1 MPVKHALGAG
11 NGKVIEF
18 EDGTAA
24 YIKSMTMSHAFRVP
38 VADVTGFSVVKNGKL
53 LERTLNV
60 MGGGT
65 VLASVDVSHGVSEKI
80 EEWFR
85 NHPSFRMNAPA
96 TAAHVSRPAPAPT
109 AAPASSSMLIADEL
123 KKLADLRDAGILT
136 PEEFSARKIVLLA
149 RV

>member
-11 NGKVIEF
+11 NGKVIEY

-24 YIKSMTMSHAFRVP
+24 YVKAMTMSHAFRVP
-38 VADVTGFSVVKNGKL
+38 IADVTGFSVVKNGKL
-53 LERTLNV
+53 LERTLNI

-65 VLASVDVSHGVSEKI
+65 VLASVDVSHGVSEKV

-85 NHPSFRMNAPA
+85 SHPAFRLNAPA
-96 TAAHVSRPAPAPT
+96 TAAHVSAPAPRT
-109 AAPASSSMLIADEL
+109 DTSMLIADEL

-136 PEEFSARKIVLLA
+136 PEEFSARKALLLA
-149 RV
+149 RL

>member
-11 NGKVIEF
+11 NGKVVEY

-38 VADVTGFSVVKNGKL
+38 VADVTGFAVVKNGKL

-60 MGGGT
+60 MGGGA
-65 VLASVDVSHGVSEKI
+65 VLASVDVAHGVSEKI

-85 NHPSFRMNAPA
+85 SHPAFRMNAPA
-96 TAAHVSRPAPAPT
+96 TAAHVSGPVPPSAPAEP
-109 AAPASSSMLIADEL
+109 SLLIADEL
-123 KKLADLRDAGILT
+123 KKLADLRDAGVLT
-136 PEEFSARKIVLLA
+136 SEEFSARKDLLLA
-149 RV
+149 RI